1 MHYESDNMM
10 GIRRAN
16 RAAVLQCLH
25 EQGPLSRKRLAELLG
40 LSPAGISKIV
50 SELIMDGLLREGDT
64 APGGGVGRREV
75 YLIAETRTRCALGV
89 FLGLKRAILSGVWLD
104 GQVIFSEAVQFA
116 MRAPAEETV
125 AMLSQRLLQL
135 ADENGVERKRVL
147 GVGIAMRAVLGADS
161 RSIVQSFDTLD
172 CNTFN
177 ICDRF
182 EAHTGLPAVLSSNV
196 RALFAGQ
203 MYLEREAELG
213 SQFFLRCD
221 VGIGAALSIHN
232 RIWEGDRLQCTEIG
246 HIPVVRTGGKRC
258 HCGKTGCLETVASPM
273 AMVGDAMSILSPD
286 KTPALWKIFG
296 EKREDP
302 LTALDVLDA
311 AQRGDAGAAEIA
323 ERAIRAL
330 ADALKSVIYLIDPG
344 KIILY
349 GAIFDHPYYYSRLS
363 EELRIGVDAA
373 HAVPMEKSRYNGK
386 LENRAAGLLVASRF
400 LESGGTAF

>member
-16 RAAVLQCLH
+16 RAAVLMCLH
-25 EQGPLSRKRLAELLG
+25 EQGPLSRKRLAEQLG

-50 SELIMDGLLREGDT
+50 SELIGDGLLREGDT

-75 YLIAETRTRCALGV
+75 FLIPETRARCALGV
-89 FLGLKRAILSGVWLD
+89 FLGLKHAILSGVWLD
-104 GQVIFSEAVQFA
+104 GEVIFAETVRFGV
-116 MRAPAEETV
+116 RAPAEDTV
-125 AMLSQRLLQL
+125 AMIAERLLQL
-135 ADENGVERKRVL
+135 ADEHGLEHARIL
-147 GVGIAMRAVLGADS
+147 GVGIAVRALIGADK

-172 CNTFN
+172 RNEFA
-177 ICDRF
+177 ICDCF

-221 VGIGAALSIHN
+221 VGIGAALSIRN
-232 RIWEGDRLQCTEIG
+232 KIWEGDRRQCAEIG
-246 HIPVVRTGGKRC
+246 HIPVVREGGKHC
-258 HCGKTGCLETVASPM
+258 HCGKTGCLETIASPM
-273 AMVGDAMSILSPD
+273 AMLEDAMAILSPE
-286 KTPALWKIFG
+286 KTPVLWKLFG
-296 EKREDP
+296 EKREQS
-302 LTALDVLDA
+302 LTALDVLEA
-311 AQRGDAGAAEIA
+311 ASCGDPGASEIA

-349 GAIFDHPYYYSRLS
+349 GSIFDHPYYLSRLRA
-363 EELRIGVDAA
+363 ELELGVDAA
-373 HAVPMEKSRYNGK
+373 HAVPMEKSRYNGA
-386 LENRAAGLLVASRF
+386 LEKRAAGLLVISRF
-400 LESGGTAF
+400 LENGGTAL